1 MRYDVE
7 CPACG
12 HTDEIVKPMAAGYPH
27 CPKCKGQMRRVFTD
41 AAPVHFAAAG
51 FFSSDTRFERSLPPA
66 RYARFAAQKA
76 DAERRAAAGQLTDY
90 EKALE
95 RD

>member
-1 MRYDVE
+1 MRYDVV

-12 HTDEIVKPMAAGYPH
+12 HSDEIVKPMAAGYPN
-27 CPKCKGQMRRVFTD
+27 CPKCKGQMRRIFTD

-51 FFSSDTRFERSLPPA
+51 FVSSDTRFERSLPPERA
-66 RYARFAAQKA
+66 ARFRAQRD
-76 DAERRAAAGQLTDY
+76 DAERRAKQGRLTAY